1 MDQET
6 NIYFSLWE
14 FRAAISAAEVLS
26 THIRLE
32 FAQGGDPLFL
42 HIDARG
48 DLKGDFILATASE
61 PTQAP
66 VARKRS
72 APSTDRPRMRTQPPQ
87 RDAGQTVTSANV
99 MTSSAVT
106 RIPATGSME
115 ARETYLETLPRRDI
129 KASESQSDDDDLLP
143 IRPKTDS
150 LLSTHGTQET
160 RSYAL
165 GRSNSGITSFAPV
178 HTAVERQ
185 ALSPEEQNESIE
197 LNVQDIPTYLSLIHI

>member
-99 MTSSAVT
+99 MTSSACLLYT
-106 RIPATGSME
+106 SPS
-115 ARETYLETLPRRDI
+115 PR
-129 KASESQSDDDDLLP
+129 
-143 IRPKTDS
+143 DS
-150 LLSTHGTQET
+150 
-160 RSYAL
+160 
-165 GRSNSGITSFAPV
+165 
-178 HTAVERQ
+178 
-185 ALSPEEQNESIE
+185 
-197 LNVQDIPTYLSLIHI
+197 